1 MNLFWKISMGINH
14 IKTSN
19 SGIAPSAGLTEV
31 VTTFEY
37 VVKFLFLY

>member
-1 MNLFWKISMGINH
+1 MNEFILEYFHGNKPHKDFGDS
-14 IKTSN
+14 
-19 SGIAPSAGLTEV
+19 PLRLTEV